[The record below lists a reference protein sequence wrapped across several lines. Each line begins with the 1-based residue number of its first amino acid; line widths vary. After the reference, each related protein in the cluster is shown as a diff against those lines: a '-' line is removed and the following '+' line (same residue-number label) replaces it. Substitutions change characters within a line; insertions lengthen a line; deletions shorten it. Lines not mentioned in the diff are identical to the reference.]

1 MYQKGDL
8 DPALAMQLLGTA
20 VQPPENQEGGTKRP
34 LDSQDGQHDSQEEA
48 AAALDEVLHQAKKA
62 KMDPLKKK
70 SIRVPTSWSPK
81 T

>member
-1 MYQKGDL
+1 
-8 DPALAMQLLGTA
+8 MQLLGTA

-62 KMDPLKKK
+62 KMDPL
-70 SIRVPTSWSPK
+70 
-81 T
+81 